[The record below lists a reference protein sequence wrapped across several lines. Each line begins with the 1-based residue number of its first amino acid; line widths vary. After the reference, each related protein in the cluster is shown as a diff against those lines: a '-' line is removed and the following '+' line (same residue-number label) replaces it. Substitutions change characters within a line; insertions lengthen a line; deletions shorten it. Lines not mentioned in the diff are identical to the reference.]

1 MKKFMIIGAAALMLV
16 SGVAAIAAQP
26 VSESPAR
33 TTEASAKTDYVDCKF
48 NCRDFTGLDVS
59 GIVKVKLAK
68 SDFYKVM
75 VTLPEELAEY
85 LDVHV
90 SEGVLRIGWS
100 KNIPSS
106 IQRKLGD
113 RTCTAEVTMPELRK
127 LEMSGATS
135 LSCEDTFELGHR
147 DFSLEMSGAS
157 SISSLKVNA
166 EELEA
171 EISGGCSCSISGN
184 FREADLDLAGASNGR
199 FEINADKLEIDASGA
214 TKTKVN
220 GEFGKVGVD
229 ASGACDVTLTGR
241 AGWFEVDASGACK
254 VNALNFNAQNAV
266 LETSGASICNV
277 NVERSITIE
286 DASGASSINYK
297 APKDLGVNIKSLGR
311 SASLKRVN

>member
-68 SDFYKVM
+68 SDFYKVK

-100 KNIPSS
+100 KNIPSR

-113 RTCTAEVTMPELRK
+113 LTCTAEVTMPELRK
-127 LEMSGATS
+127 LEMCWVFMWVLTS
-135 LSCEDTFELGHR
+135 SVRCVTKAFR
-147 DFSLEMSGAS
+147 
-157 SISSLKVNA
+157 
-166 EELEA
+166 
-171 EISGGCSCSISGN
+171 SISGVWLSSWWEPCS
-184 FREADLDLAGASNGR
+184 RLA
-199 FEINADKLEIDASGA
+199 
-214 TKTKVN
+214 
-220 GEFGKVGVD
+220 
-229 ASGACDVTLTGR
+229 C
-241 AGWFEVDASGACK
+241 AGFCQSVC
-254 VNALNFNAQNAV
+254 L
-266 LETSGASICNV
+266 I
-277 NVERSITIE
+277 
-286 DASGASSINYK
+286 
-297 APKDLGVNIKSLGR
+297 
-311 SASLKRVN
+311 

>member
-59 GIVKVKLAK
+59 GIVKVTLAK
-68 SDFYKVM
+68 SDFYKVK

-199 FEINADKLEIDASGA
+199 FEINADKLEMMPAGPRRPRSTAS
-214 TKTKVN
+214 
-220 GEFGKVGVD
+220 
-229 ASGACDVTLTGR
+229 S
-241 AGWFEVDASGACK
+241 
-254 VNALNFNAQNAV
+254 
-266 LETSGASICNV
+266 
-277 NVERSITIE
+277 ERSAWMLPEPAT
-286 DASGASSINYK
+286 
-297 APKDLGVNIKSLGR
+297 
-311 SASLKRVN
+311 

>member
-59 GIVKVKLAK
+59 GIVKVTLAK
-68 SDFYKVM
+68 SDFYKVK

-241 AGWFEVDASGACK
+241 TGWFEVDASGACK

-266 LETSGASICNV
+266 LETSGASSCNV

-286 DASGASSINYK
+286 DVTGASSINYK